1 MKHHYRLPLRRTP
14 PGGSD
19 YALALLLALG
29 GALPASAA
37 DAPAPAEEA
46 PPLASSVPDKA
57 DTALGK
63 VTVTARRREED
74 SQKVPTPITV
84 LG

>member
-1 MKHHYRLPLRRTP
+1 MKYHYRLPLRRTP

-37 DAPAPAEEA
+37 EAE
-46 PPLASSVPDKA
+46 
-57 DTALGK
+57 
-63 VTVTARRREED
+63 
-74 SQKVPTPITV
+74 QQ
-84 LG
+84 